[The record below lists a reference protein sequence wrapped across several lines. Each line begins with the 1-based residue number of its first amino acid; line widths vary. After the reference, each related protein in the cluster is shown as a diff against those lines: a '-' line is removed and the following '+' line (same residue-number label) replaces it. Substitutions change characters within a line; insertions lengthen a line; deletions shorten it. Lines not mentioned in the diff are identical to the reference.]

1 MANEHDQSQ
10 PHSSA
15 AAEADVA
22 SSAGPDSG
30 DATPVGNDSADRLV
44 ETLNAGVDRVLR
56 AFDEK
61 IRYDATKQQAI
72 DRQHEELVG
81 YRADLVARAARP
93 FVYGMIHHH
102 AQIGKLVAG
111 VRDKAVAEMP
121 STEVCGLLESLQ
133 EDVEQVL
140 GENGVA
146 AYRADAAE
154 PFDPARQTVV
164 GKALPTDDEARSGT
178 IAACLGPGFERDGR
192 ILYKARVSAYRSRAS
207 RAGSETHPDAPAVR
221 PPTTKE

>member
-22 SSAGPDSG
+22 SSASPDSG

-133 EDVEQVL
+133 EDVEDVL

-146 AYRADAAE
+146 AYRAEVSPNRSTRCAKR
-154 PFDPARQTVV
+154 PSRKTV
-164 GKALPTDDEARSGT
+164 PTDRRSPLRNGRGVSRPRVRT
-178 IAACLGPGFERDGR
+178 ATAGFS
-192 ILYKARVSAYRSRAS
+192 YKARVAAYRSRAS
-207 RAGSETHPDAPAVR
+207 RAGFVTAELA
-221 PPTTKE
+221 PPTRTGT